1 MLRTRVS
8 ELWLSSQWPKRAS
21 KTMLVVMN
29 DECMRMRIASALLG
43 CTWSVLSALFCCR
56 WCVAS
61 SLLRTRVAELWLSSQ
76 WAKRASTTMLLAIND
91 ACLCIHLLYPPLCI
105 PPLHLCLLM
114 SLYHAPPPLS
124 HTGSFQHTEQAY
136 LSSSTGRFSICRNGI
151 TGQFSIFRN
160 GIKPTGVD
168 PRPLCAFV
176 FGNKSRVLM
185 YPSALVPSLH
195 LCVSLPCSS
204 PPPTHRQLP
213 AHRASSVPFQQHR
226 PVLYLPQWHQP
237 DRCGPAP
244 FVCL

>member
-1 MLRTRVS
+1 
-8 ELWLSSQWPKRAS
+8 
-21 KTMLVVMN
+21 MLVVMN

-76 WAKRASTTMLLAIND
+76 WAKRASKTMLVAIND

-124 HTGSFQHTEQAY
+124 HTGSFQHTEQTY

-204 PPPTHRQLP
+204 PPSHTQ
-213 AHRASSVPFQQHR
+213 AASSTQSIKRTVPAAPAGSLSAAMASTRQVWTR
-226 PVLYLPQWHQP
+226 TLCVPVAGVDWGSALCKPLSHGQV
-237 DRCGPAP
+237 G
-244 FVCL
+244 